1 MYRLIFLDL
10 KELTNSI
17 KNPTIPGKMKIVA
30 RSFFT
35 AFLLKASV
43 SAIGAPQQPSVSG
56 PVKEVTDN
64 SNPNKDSDSPAPF
77 NITAAMRPD
86 IDTSMFRIETR
97 SKAAVERVKDK
108 ANELK
113 AYAAAHNYNTE
124 YAFLVDMSLPSGKN
138 RFFIYDFKKDVI
150 ESSSL
155 VAHGFGSAVPN
166 SYDELIF
173 SNTPDSY
180 MTSLGKYKIG
190 ASYYG
195 SFGLSYK
202 LHGLESTNDKAFQRT
217 VVLHSAISIPDVE
230 PFPNLISQ
238 SAGCPM
244 VSKSFLDVLTRYIK
258 ASKKPVLLWIYYS

>member
-1 MYRLIFLDL
+1 
-10 KELTNSI
+10 
-17 KNPTIPGKMKIVA
+17 MKVVT

-35 AFLLKASV
+35 ACLLNVSV
-43 SAIGAPQQPSVSG
+43 SAIHAQQPLVSG
-56 PVKEVTDN
+56 PAREVADN
-64 SNPNKDSDSPAPF
+64 NTRNSGSDSPAPVT
-77 NITAAMRPD
+77 ITASMRPD
-86 IDTSMFRIETR
+86 IDTSMFRIDTR

-108 ANELK
+108 ATELK
-113 AYAAAHNYNTE
+113 SYAAAHNYNTE

-138 RFFIYDFKKDVI
+138 RFFIYNFKSDEI
-150 ESSSL
+150 EASSL
-155 VAHGFGSAVPN
+155 VAHGFGSTVPN

-190 ASYYG
+190 SSYYG

-202 LHGLESTNDKAFQRT
+202 LHGLESTNDKAYERT
-217 VVLHSAISIPDVE
+217 VVLHSAVSIPDAE

-244 VSKSFLDVLTRYIK
+244 VSKAFLGVLTRYIK